1 LPNNN
6 QFQVVAYMQHF
17 KPEIMK
23 LSTFYSAFLLVI
35 VITILPGC
43 EVIGGIFKAGVWTG
57 VLLIALVFAIIIF
70 IISKLGSK
78 K

>member
-1 LPNNN
+1 
-6 QFQVVAYMQHF
+6 
-17 KPEIMK
+17 MK

-43 EVIGGIFKAGVWTG
+43 KVIGGIFKAGVWTG
-57 VLLIALVFAIIIF
+57 VLLIALVVAVIIF